1 LITVKDIARQL
12 GVAAS
17 TVTRALA
24 DNPRISPAMRARVH
38 AVASELGYVAHAPA
52 RVMRGGASTLIG
64 LVIPDVLND
73 FYSTVAKAM
82 SEHCGEAGFQLVLSL
97 TDDDPEIEL
106 RQVRGLISARAAGLV
121 IVPSSAPRQET
132 LSLLRQLP
140 HVQLIRRVS
149 KLAGDWYGI
158 DDVAATRIATRHLLD
173 LGHRV
178 IGYVGGPQDLS
189 TGALRLEGFRRA
201 YRDAGLDPALG
212 VVETGGYDRG
222 FGAAAVD
229 RLLARKPRPTAIV
242 TAAARATVGA
252 LEALGRAR
260 IAVPEE
266 MSVVGFNDAPTLSW
280 WGPGLTTIGLPVR
293 EIAIACGALLLHR
306 VRRPAKPD
314 EPPHRPQSAMHAPFL
329 IERGSTAAPATRAT
343 TARRTPRP
351 PRTAPVPPRT
361 RSAPS
366 RRKARA

>member
-1 LITVKDIARQL
+1 MKDIARQL

-24 DNPRISPAMRARVH
+24 DNPRISRDMRARVH

-121 IVPSSAPRQET
+121 IVPSAAPRAET
-132 LSLLRQLP
+132 VALLRQVP
-140 HVQLIRRVS
+140 HVQLIRRVAR
-149 KLAGDWYGI
+149 LEGDWYGI
-158 DDVAATRIATRHLLD
+158 DDVAATRIATRHLID

-189 TGALRLEGFRRA
+189 TGALRLRGFRLA
-201 YRDAGLDPALG
+201 YADAGLDPALG

-260 IAVPEE
+260 IAVPRD

-293 EIAIACGALLLHR
+293 EIAIACSALLLHR
-306 VRRPAKPD
+306 VRKPAKAD

-329 IERGSTAAPATRAT
+329 IERGSTAPPAADAVA
-343 TARRTPRP
+343 ARRTQRSAPTP
-351 PRTAPVPPRT
+351 PRTPP
-361 RSAPS
+361 APS